1 MMDHNKKENY
11 VKFPKINQPLHFEY
25 VNYAELYLP
34 GKLAYQYAKKFENIP
49 NHQIRKILDTVKIAL
64 KQSDKDFENA
74 KKQMFMLV
82 AMSAYNAGRMP
93 KKLKVLYYFLSNTIN
108 EQSIKSKKDIE
119 AFDQFFTSVVAY
131 HKLFDRNQDRGKFLC

>member
-1 MMDHNKKENY
+1 MMVYNKKENY
-11 VKFPKINQPLHFEY
+11 VKFSKINQPLHLEY
-25 VNYAELYLP
+25 ENYVELYLP
-34 GKLAYQYAKKFENIP
+34 GKLADQYAKKFEKIP

-64 KQSDKDFENA
+64 KQSDKDFDSA

-93 KKLKVLYYFLSNTIN
+93 STLKVLYFFLSNTIT
-108 EQSIKSKKDIE
+108 EQSIQSKKDIE

-131 HKLFDRNQDRGKFLC
+131 HKLVRRN

>member
-1 MMDHNKKENY
+1 
-11 VKFPKINQPLHFEY
+11 
-25 VNYAELYLP
+25 
-34 GKLAYQYAKKFENIP
+34 
-49 NHQIRKILDTVKIAL
+49 
-64 KQSDKDFENA
+64 
-74 KKQMFMLV
+74 
-82 AMSAYNAGRMP
+82 MP

>member
-1 MMDHNKKENY
+1 MMGYNKKENY
-11 VKFPKINQPLHFEY
+11 VKFPKINQPLHLEY
-25 VNYAELYLP
+25 ENYVELYLP
-34 GKLAYQYAKKFENIP
+34 GKLADQYAKKFEKIP

-64 KQSDKDFENA
+64 KQSDKDFDSA

-93 KKLKVLYYFLSNTIN
+93 STLKVLYFFLSNTIN
-108 EQSIKSKKDIE
+108 EQSIQSKKDIE

-131 HKLFDRNQDRGKFLC
+131 HKLVSRN

>member
-1 MMDHNKKENY
+1 MMDHSKKENY

-34 GKLAYQYAKKFENIP
+34 GKLAYQYAKKFENIH

-82 AMSAYNAGRMP
+82 AISAYNAGRMP
-93 KKLKVLYYFLSNTIN
+93 NKLKVLYYFLSNTIN

-119 AFDQFFTSVVAY
+119 VFDQFFTSVVAY
-131 HKLFDRNQDRGKFLC
+131 HKLVGRN

>member
-1 MMDHNKKENY
+1 MMGYNKKENY

-34 GKLAYQYAKKFENIP
+34 EKLAYQYAKKFENIP

-108 EQSIKSKKDIE
+108 EQSIQSKKDIE
-119 AFDQFFTSVVAY
+119 VFDQFFTSVVAY
-131 HKLFDRNQDRGKFLC
+131 HKLISRN

>member
-1 MMDHNKKENY
+1 MMDYNKKENY
-11 VKFPKINQPLHFEY
+11 VKFPKITQPLHFEY

-34 GKLAYQYAKKFENIP
+34 HKLAYHYAKKFENIP

-93 KKLKVLYYFLSNTIN
+93 NKLKVLYYFLSNTIN

-119 AFDQFFTSVVAY
+119 VFDQFFTSVVAY
-131 HKLFDRNQDRGKFLC
+131 HKLVGRN

>member
-1 MMDHNKKENY
+1 MINYNNKENY
-11 VKFPKINQPLHFEY
+11 IEFPKITQPLHFEY
-25 VNYAELYLP
+25 VYYAELYLP
-34 GKLAYQYAKKFENIP
+34 HKLAYQYAEKFKNIP

-93 KKLKVLYYFLSNTIN
+93 NKLKVLYYFLSNTIN
-108 EQSIKSKKDIE
+108 EHSIKSKKDIE
-119 AFDQFFTSVVAY
+119 VFDQFFTSVVAY